1 MTSHELPPPNIIIT
15 GNPKAVTI
23 TTSFGF
29 GCGGHLVTTEEYL
42 SEENFNYPYKKSIA
56 TAGILRGSGE
66 CVKKAE
72 EFWYIDHGYFHRTKH
87 PPDCDGYYR
96 VGHNTLWSSGE
107 GDYTW
112 DRFNSFKIELKPWR
126 KDGSHII
133 VVPPSRYM
141 CTFLNRVWWLEKTQ
155 RELSKYTKRKII
167 VSTKDGVK
175 LRDCLP
181 GAWALVTDHSNA
193 AVDAVIHGVPVIVTH
208 PDRRI
213 GSLEEIE
220 NPPKSRGF
228 LKNLANRQW
237 TLEEMRSGMAWD
249 EIKNYHKYDR
259 EYYKW

>member
-15 GNPKAVTI
+15 GNPKDVTI

-112 DRFNSFKIELKPWR
+112 DRFNSFKIELGFCTKNARRWKPYNC
-126 KDGSHII
+126 GSSIKI
-133 VVPPSRYM
+133 YGSVFKSCVV
-141 CTFLNRVWWLEKTQ
+141 
-155 RELSKYTKRKII
+155 
-167 VSTKDGVK
+167 
-175 LRDCLP
+175 
-181 GAWALVTDHSNA
+181 A
-193 AVDAVIHGVPVIVTH
+193 
-208 PDRRI
+208 
-213 GSLEEIE
+213 
-220 NPPKSRGF
+220 
-228 LKNLANRQW
+228 
-237 TLEEMRSGMAWD
+237 
-249 EIKNYHKYDR
+249 
-259 EYYKW
+259 